1 VDGDGPWTVPFPG
14 ANPSE
19 AIARCAGEL
28 DEIDPRWI
36 EALDFVRVPPGHGS
50 EEMRADA
57 RPTQRADWASRREQ
71 TGNGSK
77 PASPGAR

>member
-28 DEIDPRWI
+28 DEIDPYAAGLWVSAARARSFR
-36 EALDFVRVPPGHGS
+36 ALLPAIG
-50 EEMRADA
+50 
-57 RPTQRADWASRREQ
+57 RR
-71 TGNGSK
+71 T
-77 PASPGAR
+77 